1 MNKEDFIK
9 ELAKLNIKLSD
20 EQLNKLENYANFLIE
35 YNKHTNLTTIT
46 DINDIYLKHFYDSLT
61 IVKATDFTRVNTLID
76 VGSGAGFPGL
86 VIKIVFPNINVTLL
100 DSNNK
105 KITFLN
111 EVISLLKLENIKTV
125 NSRSEDYALKHLDE
139 FDVVTARA
147 VTDLQGLTEICLPM
161 VKVGG
166 LFIPLKGNVDE
177 ELKYSYNIINKL
189 NGSLV
194 NNIDLTLPDDVS
206 KRSILVIKKN
216 SKTPSGYPRSY
227 SKIKNDIE
235 KRSKIK

>member
-1 MNKEDFIK
+1 
-9 ELAKLNIKLSD
+9 
-20 EQLNKLENYANFLIE
+20 
-35 YNKHTNLTTIT
+35 
-46 DINDIYLKHFYDSLT
+46 
-61 IVKATDFTRVNTLID
+61 
-76 VGSGAGFPGL
+76 
-86 VIKIVFPNINVTLL
+86 
-100 DSNNK
+100 
-105 KITFLN
+105 
-111 EVISLLKLENIKTV
+111 
-125 NSRSEDYALKHLDE
+125 
-139 FDVVTARA
+139 
-147 VTDLQGLTEICLPM
+147 M